1 MLGFIGSGSHWTERY
16 RGRRRGGSRCNRVWS
31 ESVEGGL
38 CTGDWREFRA
48 KLVLGERDV
57 AVEKDCEWCHL
68 LTAAEPGCLLLA
80 NPKFFGENQVYF
92 RHAVILLLQSDENG
106 AHGIIIN
113 KRMKTQ
119 LKSMSTEP
127 NALSNNRIYF
137 GGDVGETMF
146 FIHDYTDLR
155 NTAEVLP
162 GVFCGGYEEILE
174 AAERGTINP
183 ERVKVFLRYCGWAPQ
198 QLQDEIEKKVWIP
211 AACSKEV
218 VLSAHVDIADSEAF
232 WRKLYKLMG
241 KADRPK

>member
-1 MLGFIGSGSHWTERY
+1 
-16 RGRRRGGSRCNRVWS
+16 
-31 ESVEGGL
+31 
-38 CTGDWREFRA
+38 
-48 KLVLGERDV
+48 
-57 AVEKDCEWCHL
+57 
-68 LTAAEPGCLLLA
+68 
-80 NPKFFGENQVYF
+80 
-92 RHAVILLLQSDENG
+92 
-106 AHGIIIN
+106 
-113 KRMKTQ
+113 
-119 LKSMSTEP
+119 MSTEP

-183 ERVKVFLRYCGWAPQ
+183 ERVKVFLRYCGKNSPNQLPANFLLRETPPSHTRLELLGWAPQ

-218 VLSAHVDIADSEAF
+218 KLKGLLRWF
-232 WRKLYKLMG
+232 LRKSS
-241 KADRPK
+241 P